1 MTDPQPLTGDELAG
15 IKARAEAAAER
26 NGEHWWTVRLGN
38 ADESDDLFGTV
49 VEGSATPGN
58 PRGYGDSP
66 ELWDHESAL
75 GMFSETALHVAT
87 MNPRMTLRLVAEV
100 ERLRAQVDVLR
111 HGLTEQEDDTDFQ
124 LRERLQAEAGREATK
139 DALGHALLA
148 SAGAEST
155 LRRVRALHLPI
166 PVPAITGDTG
176 DPRPGLDEFVRCSC
190 TPGLLYDDCPTV
202 KVLAG
207 VSR

>member
-1 MTDPQPLTGDELAG
+1 MTDPQPLTGDELAA

-124 LRERLQAEAGREATK
+124 LKERLKAEERADRAERGLAATK
-139 DALGHALLA
+139 DALTVALNEQARLVALLDA
-148 SAGAEST
+148 
-155 LRRVRALHLPI
+155 
-166 PVPAITGDTG
+166 
-176 DPRPGLDEFVRCSC
+176 
-190 TPGLLYDDCPTV
+190 
-202 KVLAG
+202 AG